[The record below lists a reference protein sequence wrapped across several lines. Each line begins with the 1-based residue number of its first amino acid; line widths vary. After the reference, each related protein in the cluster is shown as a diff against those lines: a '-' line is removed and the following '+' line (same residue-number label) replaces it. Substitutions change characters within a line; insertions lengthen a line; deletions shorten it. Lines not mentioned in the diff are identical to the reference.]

1 MSERPG
7 VMFYW
12 DMFDVLENLLD
23 GEAKTMLIAIRDYS
37 RYSQIPDFGDNR
49 VLATLWMLIRPKIDS
64 DAKKY
69 QDICVKRAEAG
80 KKSAEQR
87 TKLKGQKEPSVDTC
101 SSLSSD
107 GNNFNQKQIQI
118 QPQSQIH
125 IQKEKESVFDIR
137 KEFSKWTV

>member
-12 DMFDVLENLLD
+12 DMFDVFENLLD

-37 RYSQIPDFGDNR
+37 RYSEIPDFGDNR
-49 VLATLWMLIRPKIDS
+49 VLSTLWMLIRQKMDS
-64 DAKKY
+64 DAEKY
-69 QDICVKRAEAG
+69 RDICSKRAEAG

-87 TKLKGQKEPSVDTC
+87 AKSKEQMQTNADTC
-101 SSLSSD
+101 SLLPTD
-107 GNNFNQKQIQI
+107 GNKFNQKQKQI
-118 QPQSQIH
+118 QQKIQT
-125 IQKEKESVFDIR
+125 QKETEPVFDIK